1 MRVLLTGGGTAG
13 HINPALAIAETIRQ
27 NDPHAVIEFVGVARG
42 KEVDLVPREGYRL
55 HFVDAM
61 GFDRDAK
68 LSLDNLKA
76 LWLAW
81 YSPRSPKTKQILK
94 DFRPDIV
101 IGTGGYACWPLM
113 RAATAMGIPTAL
125 HESNAQPGVAV
136 KRLQKKVDRIWIN
149 FRETEEKLLPSEKI
163 VHVGNPLRM
172 GFGCLSREQARRELG
187 IEPKQKMILS
197 FGGSGGARAVSH
209 AIIKTMAE
217 YSSKHPEILH
227 VHATGKRDYEECIAL
242 FREAGLEE
250 SKNCILVDYIYDMPL
265 RMAAADVVVSRAGAM
280 TLSELALMGK
290 ASVLIPFPYAAEN
303 HQYLN
308 AKAQAD
314 AGAAVLVTQDTLEEG
329 SLTAALSL
337 LISDDGRRRSIEENV
352 KAFANPD
359 ANRLI
364 WKDIQSICK
373 K

>member
-1 MRVLLTGGGTAG
+1 
-13 HINPALAIAETIRQ
+13 
-27 NDPHAVIEFVGVARG
+27 
-42 KEVDLVPREGYRL
+42 
-55 HFVDAM
+55 
-61 GFDRDAK
+61 
-68 LSLDNLKA
+68 
-76 LWLAW
+76 
-81 YSPRSPKTKQILK
+81 
-94 DFRPDIV
+94 
-101 IGTGGYACWPLM
+101 
-113 RAATAMGIPTAL
+113 
-125 HESNAQPGVAV
+125 
-136 KRLQKKVDRIWIN
+136 
-149 FRETEEKLLPSEKI
+149 
-163 VHVGNPLRM
+163 
-172 GFGCLSREQARRELG
+172 
-187 IEPKQKMILS
+187 
-197 FGGSGGARAVSH
+197 
-209 AIIKTMAE
+209 
-217 YSSKHPEILH
+217 
-227 VHATGKRDYEECIAL
+227 
-242 FREAGLEE
+242 
-250 SKNCILVDYIYDMPL
+250 
-265 RMAAADVVVSRAGAM
+265 MAAADVVVSRAGAM